1 MVVAG
6 IGAALCIPP
15 LLPVVIAGVVLL
27 GVAIPWLV
35 IAFMTLLQRRTPA
48 ELQGRAYAA
57 ADALVTT
64 PQTISIALGAA
75 LIGVAGYRTLL
86 VVMAVVTVGAA
97 GYLLSR
103 PEQRRAAVTEPVP
116 VQSPLG

>member
-1 MVVAG
+1 M
-6 IGAALCIPP
+6 
-15 LLPVVIAGVVLL
+15 
-27 GVAIPWLV
+27 AIPWLV
-35 IAFMTLLQRRTPA
+35 VGFMTLLQRRTPT

-86 VVMAVVTVGAA
+86 IAMAVVTVGAA

-103 PEQRRAAVTEPVP
+103 PEQGRAAGPGP
-116 VQSPLG
+116 AAAGAGAPPGLPP